1 VNVDANVKEKAP
13 ADPEVNRDGNGD
25 VSVGTVNSAAESG
38 R

>member
-13 ADPEVNRDGNGD
+13 ADPEVNGD